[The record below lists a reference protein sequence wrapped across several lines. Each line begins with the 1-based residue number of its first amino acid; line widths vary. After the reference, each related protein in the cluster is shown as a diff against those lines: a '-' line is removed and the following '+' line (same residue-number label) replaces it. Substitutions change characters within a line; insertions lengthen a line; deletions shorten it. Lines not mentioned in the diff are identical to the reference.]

1 VYMAN
6 KKQFEIDKEINKDN
20 AKEKGYEWMID
31 MVYDPEKINE
41 MVVEDFLGVY
51 KNGYVFGMP
60 ASIEHNDRYL
70 GIYRKK
76 K

>member
-1 VYMAN
+1 
-6 KKQFEIDKEINKDN
+6 
-20 AKEKGYEWMID
+20 MID
-31 MVYDPEKINE
+31 MVYDPEKINQ

-70 GIYRKK
+70 GIYRKTSQ
-76 K
+76 